1 MAINN
6 VVLTGRLSRD
16 PEIKQ
21 TQSGVSVCNFCIAV
35 DRQYKSGEEKIC
47 DFINCVAQRGTA
59 DFVSKWFHKG
69 DGIGV
74 TGSIQTRKWVT
85 DGGENR
91 YATEV
96 LCQQVSFLDGKK
108 NAVEATQTPA
118 EAAKNYA
125 EIENISEDLPFQ
137 ELTPAPPG

>member
-47 DFINCVAQRGTA
+47 DFINCVAWRGTA

-85 DGGENR
+85 ESGENR
-91 YATEV
+91 YTTEV

-108 NAVEATQTPA
+108 NAVEATQTPM
-118 EAAKNYA
+118 EGNQ
-125 EIENISEDLPFQ
+125 NFSEVTEEDESLPF
-137 ELTPAPPG
+137 

>member
-47 DFINCVAQRGTA
+47 DFINCVAWRGTA
-59 DFVSKWFHKG
+59 DFVSKYFHKG

-74 TGSIQTRKWVT
+74 TGSIQTRKWLT
-85 DGGENR
+85 ESGENR

-108 NAVEATQTPA
+108 NAAEATKTPM
-118 EAAKNYA
+118 EGNQ
-125 EIENISEDLPFQ
+125 NFSEVTEEDESLPF
-137 ELTPAPPG
+137 

>member
-47 DFINCVAQRGTA
+47 DFINCVAWRGTA

-74 TGSIQTRKWVT
+74 TGSIQTSKWVT

-108 NAVEATQTPA
+108 NAVEATQTHM
-118 EAAKNYA
+118 EGNQ
-125 EIENISEDLPFQ
+125 NFSEVTEEDESLPF
-137 ELTPAPPG
+137 

>member
-47 DFINCVAQRGTA
+47 DFINCVAWRGTA

-108 NAVEATQTPA
+108 NAVEAAQTPM
-118 EAAKNYA
+118 EGNQ
-125 EIENISEDLPFQ
+125 NFSEVTEEDESLPF
-137 ELTPAPPG
+137 

>member
-1 MAINN
+1 M
-6 VVLTGRLSRD
+6 
-16 PEIKQ
+16 
-21 TQSGVSVCNFCIAV
+21 CNCCIAV

-47 DFINCVAQRGTA
+47 DFINCVAWRSTA

-85 DGGENR
+85 ESGENR

-108 NAVEATQTPA
+108 NAVEATQTPV
-118 EAAKNYA
+118 EAAQNYA
-125 EIENISEDLPFQ
+125 EIENISEDLPF
-137 ELTPAPPG
+137 

>member
-47 DFINCVAQRGTA
+47 DFINCVAWRGTA

-85 DGGENR
+85 ESGENR

-96 LCQQVSFLDGKK
+96 LCQQVSFLEGKK
-108 NAVEATQTPA
+108 NAAEASQTPVEADH
-118 EAAKNYA
+118 NYA
-125 EIENISEDLPFQ
+125 EINEAVSDLPF
-137 ELTPAPPG
+137 

>member
-47 DFINCVAQRGTA
+47 DFINCVAWRGTA

-108 NAVEATQTPA
+108 NAAEATQTHM
-118 EAAKNYA
+118 EGNQ
-125 EIENISEDLPFQ
+125 NFSEVTEEDESLPF
-137 ELTPAPPG
+137 

>member
-47 DFINCVAQRGTA
+47 DFINCVAWRGTA
-59 DFVSKWFHKG
+59 DFVIKWFHKG

-108 NAVEATQTPA
+108 NAAEASKTPVEAAQ
-118 EAAKNYA
+118 YYV
-125 EIENISEDLPFQ
+125 EIENISEDLPF
-137 ELTPAPPG
+137 

>member
-6 VVLTGRLSRD
+6 VVLTGRLARD

-47 DFINCVAQRGTA
+47 DFINCVAWRGTA

-69 DGIGV
+69 EGIGV

-85 DGGENR
+85 ESGENR

-108 NAVEATQTPA
+108 NAAEATQTHM
-118 EAAKNYA
+118 EGNQ
-125 EIENISEDLPFQ
+125 NFSEVTEEDESLPF
-137 ELTPAPPG
+137 

>member
-6 VVLTGRLSRD
+6 VVLTGRLARD

-47 DFINCVAQRGTA
+47 DFINCVAWRSTA

-108 NAVEATQTPA
+108 NAVEAQQTPM
-118 EAAKNYA
+118 EGNQ
-125 EIENISEDLPFQ
+125 NFSEVTEEDESLPF
-137 ELTPAPPG
+137 

>member
-1 MAINN
+1 MAINS
-6 VVLTGRLSRD
+6 VALTGRLAND
-16 PEIKQ
+16 PEIKR

-47 DFINCVAQRGTA
+47 DFINCVSWRTTA

-74 TGSIQTRKWVT
+74 TGSIQTRKWAT
-85 DGGENR
+85 DSGENR

-108 NAVEATQTPA
+108 NAVEAVQTPI
-118 EAAKNYA
+118 EAAHSYA
-125 EIENISEDLPFQ
+125 EINEADSELPF
-137 ELTPAPPG
+137 

>member
-47 DFINCVAQRGTA
+47 DLISCVAWRGTA
-59 DFVSKWFHKG
+59 DFVSKYFHKG

-85 DGGENR
+85 DSGENR
-91 YATEV
+91 YTTEV

-108 NAVEATQTPA
+108 NAAEDSQTPM
-118 EAAKNYA
+118 EGNQ
-125 EIENISEDLPFQ
+125 NFSEVTEEDESLPF
-137 ELTPAPPG
+137 

>member
-6 VVLTGRLSRD
+6 VVLTGRLARD

-47 DFINCVAQRGTA
+47 DFINCVAWRGTA

-74 TGSIQTRKWVT
+74 TGSIQTRKLVT

-108 NAVEATQTPA
+108 NAVEATQTPV
-118 EAAKNYA
+118 EAAQNYV
-125 EIENISEDLPFQ
+125 EIENISEDLPF
-137 ELTPAPPG
+137 

>member
-6 VVLTGRLSRD
+6 VVLSGSLSRD

-47 DFINCVAQRGTA
+47 DFINCVAWRGTA

-108 NAVEATQTPA
+108 NAVEATQAPA
-118 EAAKNYA
+118 EAAQNYA
-125 EIENISEDLPFQ
+125 EIENISEDLPF
-137 ELTPAPPG
+137 

>member
-6 VVLTGRLSRD
+6 VALTGRLSRD

-35 DRQYKSGEEKIC
+35 DRQYKKGEEKIC
-47 DFINCVAQRGTA
+47 DFINCVAWRGTA

-74 TGSIQTRKWVT
+74 TGSIQTRKWVA

-108 NAVEATQTPA
+108 NAAEATQTPI
-118 EAAKNYA
+118 EAAQNYA
-125 EIENISEDLPFQ
+125 EIENISEDLPF
-137 ELTPAPPG
+137 

>member
-6 VVLTGRLSRD
+6 VVLTGRLARD

-47 DFINCVAQRGTA
+47 DFINCVAWRGTA
-59 DFVSKWFHKG
+59 DFVSKYFHKG

-85 DGGENR
+85 ESGENR

-108 NAVEATQTPA
+108 NAAEASQTPM
-118 EAAKNYA
+118 EGNQ
-125 EIENISEDLPFQ
+125 NFSEVTEEDESLPF
-137 ELTPAPPG
+137 

>member
-6 VVLTGRLSRD
+6 VVLTGRLARD
-16 PEIKQ
+16 PEIKH

-47 DFINCVAQRGTA
+47 DFINCVAWRGTA

-85 DGGENR
+85 DGGDNR

-108 NAVEATQTPA
+108 NTVEATQAPV
-118 EAAKNYA
+118 EAAQNYA
-125 EIENISEDLPFQ
+125 EIENISEDLPF
-137 ELTPAPPG
+137 

>member
-21 TQSGVSVCNFCIAV
+21 TKSGVSVCNFCIAV

-47 DFINCVAQRGTA
+47 DFINCVAWRSTA

-69 DGIGV
+69 DRIGV

-108 NAVEATQTPA
+108 NAAEAQQTPM
-118 EAAKNYA
+118 EGNQ
-125 EIENISEDLPFQ
+125 NFSEVTEEDESLPF
-137 ELTPAPPG
+137 

>member
-47 DFINCVAQRGTA
+47 DFINCVAWRGTA
-59 DFVSKWFHKG
+59 DFVSKYFHKG

-85 DGGENR
+85 DSGENR
-91 YATEV
+91 YTTEV

-108 NAVEATQTPA
+108 NAAEDSQTPM
-118 EAAKNYA
+118 EGNQ
-125 EIENISEDLPFQ
+125 NFSEVTEEDESLPF
-137 ELTPAPPG
+137 

>member
-21 TQSGVSVCNFCIAV
+21 TKSGVSVCNFCIAI

-47 DFINCVAQRGTA
+47 DFINCVAWLGTA

-74 TGSIQTRKWVT
+74 IGRIQTRKWVT
-85 DGGENR
+85 YDDENR
-91 YATEV
+91 YTTEV
-96 LCQQVSFLDGKK
+96 LCQQVSFLEGKK
-108 NAVEATQTPA
+108 NAAEATQTPV
-118 EAAKNYA
+118 EAAQNYV
-125 EIENISEDLPFQ
+125 EIENISGDLPF
-137 ELTPAPPG
+137 

>member
-1 MAINN
+1 MK
-6 VVLTGRLSRD
+6 LTVDSREKKNSHILAWFD
-16 PEIKQ
+16 K
-21 TQSGVSVCNFCIAV
+21 N
-35 DRQYKSGEEKIC
+35 GEEKIC
-47 DFINCVAQRGTA
+47 DFINCVAWRGTA

-108 NAVEATQTPA
+108 NAAEDTQTPV
-118 EAAKNYA
+118 EASQNYA
-125 EIENISEDLPFQ
+125 EIENISEDLPF
-137 ELTPAPPG
+137 

>member
-6 VVLTGRLSRD
+6 VVLTGRLARD

-21 TQSGVSVCNFCIAV
+21 TQSGVSVCNLCIAV

-47 DFINCVAQRGTA
+47 DFINCVAWRGTA

-108 NAVEATQTPA
+108 NAVEATQTHM
-118 EAAKNYA
+118 EGNQ
-125 EIENISEDLPFQ
+125 NFSEVTEEDESLPF
-137 ELTPAPPG
+137 

>member
-47 DFINCVAQRGTA
+47 DFINCVAWRGTA
-59 DFVSKWFHKG
+59 DFVSKYFHKG

-85 DGGENR
+85 DSGENR

-96 LCQQVSFLDGKK
+96 LCQQVSFLEGKK
-108 NAVEATQTPA
+108 NAA
-118 EAAKNYA
+118 EAHQTHMEGNQ
-125 EIENISEDLPFQ
+125 NFSEVTEEDESLPF
-137 ELTPAPPG
+137 

>member
-47 DFINCVAQRGTA
+47 DFINCAAWRGTA
-59 DFVSKWFHKG
+59 DFVSKWFRKG

-108 NAVEATQTPA
+108 NAAEATQTPM
-118 EAAKNYA
+118 EGNQ
-125 EIENISEDLPFQ
+125 NFSEVTEEDESLPF
-137 ELTPAPPG
+137 

>member
-6 VVLTGRLSRD
+6 VVLTGRLARD

-21 TQSGVSVCNFCIAV
+21 MQSGASVYNFCIAV

-47 DFINCVAQRGTA
+47 DFINCVAWRGTA
-59 DFVSKWFHKG
+59 DFVSKWFRKG

-85 DGGENR
+85 ESSENR
-91 YATEV
+91 YTTEV

-108 NAVEATQTPA
+108 NAAEATQTPV
-118 EAAKNYA
+118 EAAQNYA
-125 EIENISEDLPFQ
+125 EIENISEDLPF
-137 ELTPAPPG
+137 

>member
-6 VVLTGRLSRD
+6 VVLTGRMARD
-16 PEIKQ
+16 PEIKK

-47 DFINCVAQRGTA
+47 DFINCVAWRSTA

-108 NAVEATQTPA
+108 NAAEATQTPV
-118 EAAKNYA
+118 EATQNYV
-125 EIENISEDLPFQ
+125 EIENISEDLPF
-137 ELTPAPPG
+137 

>member
-47 DFINCVAQRGTA
+47 DFINCVAWRGTA

-69 DGIGV
+69 EGIGV

-96 LCQQVSFLDGKK
+96 LCQQASFLDGKK
-108 NAVEATQTPA
+108 NTVEATQAPV
-118 EAAKNYA
+118 EAAQNYA
-125 EIENISEDLPFQ
+125 EIENISEDLPF
-137 ELTPAPPG
+137 

>member
-47 DFINCVAQRGTA
+47 DFINCVAWRGTA

-69 DGIGV
+69 EGIGV

-85 DGGENR
+85 ESGENR
-91 YATEV
+91 YTTEV

-108 NAVEATQTPA
+108 NAVEAQQTPM
-118 EAAKNYA
+118 EGNQNFSGVT
-125 EIENISEDLPFQ
+125 EEDESLPF
-137 ELTPAPPG
+137 

>member
-16 PEIKQ
+16 PEIKK

-47 DFINCVAQRGTA
+47 DFINCVAWRGTA
-59 DFVSKWFHKG
+59 DFVSKYFHKG

-85 DGGENR
+85 ESGENR
-91 YATEV
+91 YTTEV

-108 NAVEATQTPA
+108 NAVEATQTHM
-118 EAAKNYA
+118 EGNQ
-125 EIENISEDLPFQ
+125 NFSEVTEEDESLPF
-137 ELTPAPPG
+137 

>member
-16 PEIKQ
+16 PEIKK

-47 DFINCVAQRGTA
+47 DFINCVAWRGTA
-59 DFVSKWFHKG
+59 DFVRKYFHKG

-108 NAVEATQTPA
+108 NAVEAAQTPV
-118 EAAKNYA
+118 EAAQNYA
-125 EIENISEDLPFQ
+125 EIENISEDLPF
-137 ELTPAPPG
+137 

>member
-35 DRQYKSGEEKIC
+35 DCQYKNGEEKIC
-47 DFINCVAQRGTA
+47 DFINCVAWRGTA

-85 DGGENR
+85 DGGESR
-91 YATEV
+91 YATEI
-96 LCQQVSFLDGKK
+96 LCQKVSFLDGKK
-108 NAVEATQTPA
+108 NAAEASQTPA
-118 EAAKNYA
+118 EAAQNYA
-125 EIENISEDLPFQ
+125 EIENISEDLPF
-137 ELTPAPPG
+137 

>member
-6 VVLTGRLSRD
+6 VVLTGRLARD

-21 TQSGVSVCNFCIAV
+21 TQRGVSVCNFCIAV

-47 DFINCVAQRGTA
+47 DFINCVAWRSTA

-69 DGIGV
+69 AGIGV

-85 DGGENR
+85 ESGENR

-96 LCQQVSFLDGKK
+96 LCQQVSFLDGKE
-108 NAVEATQTPA
+108 NAVEAAQ
-118 EAAKNYA
+118 NYA
-125 EIENISEDLPFQ
+125 EINEANSELPF
-137 ELTPAPPG
+137 

>member
-6 VVLTGRLSRD
+6 VVLTGRLARD

-21 TQSGVSVCNFCIAV
+21 TQSGVGVCTFCCAV

-47 DFINCVAQRGTA
+47 DFINCVAWRGTA

-108 NAVEATQTPA
+108 NAVEATQTPV
-118 EAAKNYA
+118 EAAQNYA
-125 EIENISEDLPFQ
+125 EIENISEDLPF
-137 ELTPAPPG
+137 

>member
-47 DFINCVAQRGTA
+47 DFINCVAWRGTA
-59 DFVSKWFHKG
+59 DFVSKYFHKG

-96 LCQQVSFLDGKK
+96 LCQQVSFLEGKK
-108 NAVEATQTPA
+108 NAA
-118 EAAKNYA
+118 EAHQTHMEGNQ
-125 EIENISEDLPFQ
+125 NFSEVTEEDESLPF
-137 ELTPAPPG
+137 

>member
-21 TQSGVSVCNFCIAV
+21 TQSGVIVCNFCIAV

-47 DFINCVAQRGTA
+47 DFINCVAWRGTA

-69 DGIGV
+69 EGIGV

-96 LCQQVSFLDGKK
+96 LCQQVSLLDGKK
-108 NAVEATQTPA
+108 NPVEASQTPV
-118 EAAKNYA
+118 EASQNYA
-125 EIENISEDLPFQ
+125 EIENISEDLPF
-137 ELTPAPPG
+137 